1 MYKSFKSL
9 IKFPDIF
16 NISKLTISSKFSG
29 IYSIS
34 LFAIHKFFILK
45 GKFSKT
51 DILFSEIQKVCSFF
65 SEQKKV
71 GIFSI

>member
-1 MYKSFKSL
+1 M
-9 IKFPDIF
+9 KFPDIF

-29 IYSIS
+29 ICSIS
-34 LFAIHKFFILK
+34 LFAIHKFLILI

-65 SEQKKV
+65 NEKKKE

>member
-9 IKFPDIF
+9 MKFPDIF
-16 NISKLTISSKFSG
+16 SISKLTISSKFSG
-29 IYSIS
+29 ICSIS
-34 LFAIHKFFILK
+34 LFAIHKFLMLK
-45 GKFSKT
+45 GRFSKA

-65 SEQKKV
+65 SEQKNE